1 MMHWSTSHVHLQLL
15 LLLLLLLLLIAQV
28 ALDEARIMG
37 LDDALEYITD
47 DYMLTCCCCC
57 CCCAGCSG

>member
-1 MMHWSTSHVHLQLL
+1 MN
-15 LLLLLLLLLIAQV
+15 LIVSATQV

-47 DYMLTCCCCC
+47 NEQVSMGCMEVCY
-57 CCCAGCSG
+57 CATHCRP